1 MSGLFCNFAKNFN
14 TSMDLKE
21 KMANKLKELYSN
33 LGFSQDVLANVSE
46 SAVIGLSDDADD
58 AAIEARAK
66 GFEGMLKAF
75 QSNTEK
81 RVTEAV
87 AKAGEKNKGGE
98 GPKNPAVGGEPD
110 WFKAYR
116 ESQEAER
123 KALQDKLNAL
133 EGANRTKSFD
143 ELVAKHAKGLGLSGD
158 LLEMAKATLSADMDE
173 DAVKNALGKAKKTLM
188 EAGAK
193 IGSEERPAQMSKTE
207 EDKMRAD
214 AAAWVKAQ
222 AESQSK

>member
-1 MSGLFCNFAKNFN
+1 
-14 TSMDLKE
+14 MDLKE

-33 LGFSQDVLANVSE
+33 LGFSQEVLVSVSE
-46 SAVIGLSDDADD
+46 SAIVGLADEADD

-81 RVTEAV
+81 RVTDAV
-87 AKAGEKNKGGE
+87 AKANKGDGNKGGDGHTQTE
-98 GPKNPAVGGEPD
+98 GEPE
-110 WFKAYR
+110 WFKKYR

-123 KALQDKLNAL
+123 KALKDQLDKL
-133 EGANRTKSFD
+133 EGAGRQKSFD
-143 ELVAKHAKGLGLSGD
+143 DLVAKHANVLGLSGD

-173 DAVKNALGKAKKTLM
+173 DAIKNALGKAKKTLM

-193 IGSEERPAQMSKTE
+193 VGSEERTTQMTKTE
-207 EDKMRAD
+207 EEKMRAD
-214 AAAWVKAQ
+214 AAAWVKAE
-222 AESQSK
+222 AERQSK

>member
-1 MSGLFCNFAKNFN
+1 
-14 TSMDLKE
+14 MDLKE

-33 LGFSQDVLANVSE
+33 LGFSQDVLATVSA
-46 SAVIGLSDDADD
+46 SAIVGLADDADD

-66 GFEGMLKAF
+66 GFEAMLKAF

-87 AKAGEKNKGGE
+87 AKAGKDNKGGQE
-98 GPKNPAVGGEPD
+98 QKTQTVEGEPE

-123 KALQDKLNAL
+123 KALQDKINAL
-133 EGANRTKSFD
+133 EGTNRTKSFD
-143 ELVAKHAKGLGLSGD
+143 ELVAKHAKELGLSGS
-158 LLEMAKATLSADMDE
+158 LLELAKAGLSADMDE
-173 DAVKNALGKAKKTLM
+173 NAVKNALGQAKKTLM

-193 IGSEERPAQMSKTE
+193 IGSEERTAQMSKTE
-207 EDKMRAD
+207 EEKMRAD